1 MKKILFVLLLSAGVV
16 NASPA
21 IVAEYHTSE
30 NLSTGATSAVY
41 VLGGSKQ
48 ITNYLRGDIMTTTS
62 QADATGAL
70 GQRIEG
76 GLTYRPTTWSYV
88 RTAIGQRF
96 SNTGNNTYYSVEPG
110 LTHSI
115 DQFRFRVGFRY
126 RDAVNT
132 ESYSTQTEKTMRY
145 RVGYAVTKSDTVNF
159 GIDRTNGDANSR
171 AVVFSYS
178 RQF

>member
-1 MKKILFVLLLSAGVV
+1 MKKLLFVLLLSAGVA
-16 NASPA
+16 NATPSMT
-21 IVAEYHTSE
+21 AEYHITE
-30 NLSTGATSAVY
+30 NLNTNASGALYIV
-41 VLGGSKQ
+41 GGSAQ
-48 ITNYLRGDIMTTTS
+48 ISKNLRGDILTVTS
-62 QADATGAL
+62 QADVTGAL

-88 RTAIGQRF
+88 RTATGQRF

-126 RDAVNT
+126 RDAVDT
-132 ESYSTQTEKTMRY
+132 DSYSNQTEKTMRY
-145 RVGYAVTKSDTVNF
+145 RVGYAVTKADTLNF